1 MLEMVTI
8 ADVTDWLGSLLGMDW
23 FWFVTGLELHEFE
36 VWFGDDTCTAK
47 VLSCGCEMGMSEK
60 KS

>member
-1 MLEMVTI
+1 VLEMVTI

-36 VWFGDDTCTAK
+36 VWFGDDMCTAK
-47 VLSCGCEMGMSEK
+47 VLSC
-60 KS
+60 